1 LRPKQLQ
8 RSEYGPATAQFL
20 DVAYK
25 DYLAARVLLNAHLLV
40 QGAVLASTA
49 VEKYFKAVLAFR
61 GHQSHGHLK
70 KAHINAAKNFDSRLA
85 SVLNDEFLTLL
96 QRAYSLRYLDDIAP
110 DFNLVIASREFLA
123 ELDLTAGMFQESFNL
138 KTDGKPVVLAYQQ
151 AKEQQDPRLIDD
163 NFLFIDVEKPVQPM
177 KRAFISAEPQ
187 LVYEVRRCKLR
198 GLAEAIYS
206 IGPTESD
213 GKFLRPAYV
222 PLDAKEMSF
231 QLAFKPLPPSSE

>member
-1 LRPKQLQ
+1 
-8 RSEYGPATAQFL
+8 L
-20 DVAYK
+20 DIAYK

-49 VEKYFKAVLAFR
+49 IEKYFKAVLAFR

-70 KAHINAAKNFDSRLA
+70 KAHINAAKNFDARLA

-96 QRAYSLRYLDDIAP
+96 QRSYSLRYLDDIAT

-123 ELDLTAGMFQESFNL
+123 ELDFTAGMFQESFKL
-138 KTDGKPVVLAYQQ
+138 ETDGKPVVLAYDQ
-151 AKEQQDPRLIDD
+151 AKQQNDPRLLDE
-163 NFLFIDVEKPVQPM
+163 NFLFIDVEKPAQPM

-198 GLAEAIYS
+198 GLMEAIYWT
-206 IGPTESD
+206 GPTESD

-222 PLDAKEMSF
+222 PQDAEEMNF
-231 QLAFKPLPPSSE
+231 QLAFIPLPPSDLIGS